1 MSAPILAA
9 YSPHDADRAP
19 VDFAVAAA
27 RATGDPLIIVSVD
40 PPDRAAIEALASELA
55 ADGVVASVEVVDK
68 GSPVHEISRV
78 VRERSPQLLV
88 LGSTSRGPH
97 GRVRPGGTAERLI
110 GGSPCPVAIVP
121 HGFTRPEGGL
131 QLVAAA
137 YAPTPEGHAAL
148 NAAARLARAFG
159 ARLRVVRVLDP
170 SHAGEQSPGLMA
182 AQHHD
187 TDVEEGIAGR
197 ERIAERSELETTVAA
212 ASEGLE
218 ADIDVLYQD
227 PADGLDAAS
236 QLVDLLVMGSRSHGP
251 LRSVALGGV
260 SRRVIARAACPV
272 LVLPRGS
279 EETTDALLGAA
290 EADARA

>member
-9 YSPHDADRAP
+9 YCPHDADRAP
-19 VDFAVAAA
+19 VEFAVAAA
-27 RATGDPLIIVSVD
+27 RATGGPLVIVSVQ
-40 PPDRAAIEALASELA
+40 PPDAAAIEALASELA
-55 ADGVVASVEVVDK
+55 ADGVVASVEVVDH
-68 GSPVHEISRV
+68 GSPAHEIGRV
-78 VRERSPQLLV
+78 VGERSPQLLV
-88 LGSTSRGPH
+88 LGSTSRGPR
-97 GRVRPGGTAERLI
+97 GRVLPGSTAERLI
-110 GGSPCPVAIVP
+110 GGSPSPVAVVP
-121 HGFTRPEGGL
+121 HGFVRPAGGM
-131 QLVAAA
+131 QTVAAG
-137 YAPTPEGHAAL
+137 YAPTPEGRAAL
-148 NAAARLARAFG
+148 AAAARLARAFG

-170 SHAGEQSPGLMA
+170 RHAEEQSPGLMA

-187 TDVEEGIAGR
+187 TDIEEGIAGR
-197 ERIAERSELETTVAA
+197 ERITERAELESAVAA
-212 ASEGLE
+212 AAEGLE

-236 QLVDLLVMGSRSHGP
+236 QVVDLLVMGSRSHGP

-290 EADARA
+290 EAEARA